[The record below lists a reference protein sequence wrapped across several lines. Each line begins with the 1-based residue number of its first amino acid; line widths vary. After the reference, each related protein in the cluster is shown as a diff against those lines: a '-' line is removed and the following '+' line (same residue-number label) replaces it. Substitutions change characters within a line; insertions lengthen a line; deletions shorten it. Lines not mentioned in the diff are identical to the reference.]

1 MKEKCYLYR
10 NENKIAYKSNEIIE
24 KYYKGVSEREKFK
37 KKEELF
43 HLLVLIDLANNDK
56 KEKINEVIP
65 NEPGDAIII
74 DKDNN
79 KHLFEIFK
87 VFGDE
92 ENILMR
98 KLIENI
104 FKGGSREEKYCY
116 FDAEKMKGI
125 LLKKLSD
132 KNDKDYL
139 LDSEY
144 TTKNILIVTCEHNR
158 CAIAGEWVGI
168 LLGKVL
174 QQQFTMKNYDNL
186 FLLDYMASG
195 KDGGPISYNLEEEV
209 SKLKEYGLI

>member
-104 FKGGSREEKYCY
+104 FKGGSREEK
-116 FDAEKMKGI
+116 
-125 LLKKLSD
+125 
-132 KNDKDYL
+132 
-139 LDSEY
+139 
-144 TTKNILIVTCEHNR
+144 
-158 CAIAGEWVGI
+158 
-168 LLGKVL
+168 
-174 QQQFTMKNYDNL
+174 
-186 FLLDYMASG
+186 
-195 KDGGPISYNLEEEV
+195 
-209 SKLKEYGLI
+209 

>member
-1 MKEKCYLYR
+1 
-10 NENKIAYKSNEIIE
+10 
-24 KYYKGVSEREKFK
+24 
-37 KKEELF
+37 
-43 HLLVLIDLANNDK
+43 
-56 KEKINEVIP
+56 
-65 NEPGDAIII
+65 
-74 DKDNN
+74 
-79 KHLFEIFK
+79 
-87 VFGDE
+87 
-92 ENILMR
+92 
-98 KLIENI
+98 
-104 FKGGSREEKYCY
+104 
-116 FDAEKMKGI
+116 MKGI

-195 KDGGPISYNLEEEV
+195 KDRGPISYNLEEEV